1 MHRNHRA
8 FTLIEL
14 LVVIAIIAILAAILF
29 PVFAQAK
36 AAAKTSATVSNQKQ
50 LITSVLM
57 YANDSDDMTVYMD
70 ENGDPQEGQ
79 PGHRLYVMER
89 LYPYT
94 KNNDIFYD
102 ATTGQSDLPHSMAGA
117 ADDPSDW
124 GEWVQYHNL
133 TFNAWGLFGYLNN
146 SGVYQVT
153 RPLSSQ
159 DEISERA
166 AIITG
171 TYPGAGD
178 PWGWYSFLNYYAMQ
192 PNYNDP
198 NDFWANEIYGAAR
211 RHSNGVCVSFADGHA
226 KKVPISKITVPK
238 GFSGNVINDWYN
250 RDPVKNFWGYWYSSN
265 E

>member
-1 MHRNHRA
+1 MKVRSKA

-36 AAAKTSATVSNQKQ
+36 AAAKTSATVSNSKQ
-50 LITSVLM
+50 LIMGALM
-57 YANDSDDMTVYMD
+57 YSNDYDDMTVYLD
-70 ENGDPQEGQ
+70 TNGDPQEGQ

-102 ATTGQSDLPHSMAGA
+102 VTTGQSALPHSMKGA

-124 GEWVQYHNL
+124 GEWVLYHNIS
-133 TFNAWGLFGYLNN
+133 FNAWGLFGYLDPGT
-146 SGVYQVT
+146 GVYQVART
-153 RPLSSQ
+153 LSSQ
-159 DEISERA
+159 EAIASRA
-166 AIITG
+166 ATITT

-178 PWGWYSFLNYYAMQ
+178 PWAWYSLLNYYAFQ
-192 PNYNDP
+192 PNYSDP
-198 NDFWANEIYGAAR
+198 NDFWRNEVYGAAK
-211 RHSNGVCVSFADGHA
+211 RHRDGVVVSYADGHA
-226 KKVPISKITVPK
+226 GRVAIKKICMAPGVT
-238 GFSGNVINDWYN
+238 DWNAFYTKE
-250 RDPVKNFWGYWYSSN
+250 PVHTFWGYWYSAT